1 MKRWIGAAAV
11 AAVALGVFGCDGATK
26 SLASD
31 RLEGRPPVDLVSG
44 VLELRYVENPGM
56 AFNLE
61 RVLPERIRRPVLL
74 VAGFLFLPLLVMAM
88 RHRSSSL
95 AELAGIALLI
105 GGGAG
110 NHFDRVL
117 RGHVV
122 DFIHVTH
129 WPVFNVADMA
139 LAAGASLVV
148 IAAWRAGRDRRS
160 ASPA

>member
-1 MKRWIGAAAV
+1 MRRWIPTAAV
-11 AAVALGVFGCDGATK
+11 VAVALGVFGCDGATK
-26 SLASD
+26 SLARD
-31 RLEGRPPVDLVSG
+31 RLEGGRPVDLVSG

-56 AFNLE
+56 AFNAE
-61 RVLPERIRRPVLL
+61 RLLPEKVRRPLLL
-74 VAGFLFLPLLVMAM
+74 VVGFLFVPVIVLALRGRQPPP
-88 RHRSSSL
+88 

-105 GGGAG
+105 GGAAG
-110 NHFDRVL
+110 NHFDRVF

-139 LAAGASLVV
+139 LVAGAVLVV
-148 IAAWRAGRDRRS
+148 LAALRRGRT